1 MQAEVAGAA
10 GAADGADLLLSTAS
24 DTEAF
29 YGRLRKA
36 RDLSQQAVESAKRCG
51 AREAAALSRFLGMP
65 EKRMQSSNP
74 CGDKN
79 VLEAEE

>member
-10 GAADGADLLLSTAS
+10 GAADGADLLLSTAL

-36 RDLSQQAVESAKRCG
+36 RDLSQQAVEYLLTLPRCKRLLG
-51 AREAAALSRFLGMP
+51 TIQHPFAIYKHPHSR
-65 EKRMQSSNP
+65 
-74 CGDKN
+74 
-79 VLEAEE
+79 